1 MIKKPTKT
9 VVTTALLGFVWV
21 AAVASGLWV
30 LLKYESTPGRTGAVP
45 SSWPRDSMIS
55 LGKDR
60 PTLIMVAHPYCP
72 CTRASM
78 DEFARVMAQAQSKVY
93 AYVLFYTP
101 PDASSSGATQ
111 PAWEN
116 TELRRRAM
124 QIPGVTVLS
133 DVNGAEAHRFGAE
146 TSGHTFLFDPTGRL
160 LFNGGITQSR
170 GHAGD
175 NEGESAVI
183 SMISNAISPLA
194 KTLVFGCSLTD
205 RDRKKACLK

>member
-1 MIKKPTKT
+1 MKNAKKA
-9 VVTTALLGFVWV
+9 VITTSLIGLVWA

-30 LLKYESTPGRTGAVP
+30 LLRYESTPGRTGAVTP
-45 SSWPRDSMIS
+45 SWPNGSTIS

-78 DEFARVMAQAQSKVY
+78 NELARVMAQAQSKVY

-101 PDASSSGATQ
+101 AEASSGGAAQ

-124 QIPGVTVLS
+124 QIPGLTVLS
-133 DVNGAEAHRFGAE
+133 DINGAEAHRFGAE

-175 NEGESAVI
+175 NEGESAVL
-183 SMISNAISPLA
+183 SLISNGKSPLA
-194 KTLVFGCSLTD
+194 KTLVFGCALTD
-205 RDRKKACLK
+205 RDGKQACLK